1 MSPSG
6 SSFSR
11 RSLIAG
17 SLGVALAPVIGHAA
31 EPATIVENQPVP
43 VRDPSIYK
51 AYIPAA
57 SKTGQFA
64 HYTCEFDAAWAVMKT
79 YGIDS
84 TLEQQLAAIGV
95 DRAIEPY
102 YVEQADGVFVYGGD
116 LERHFCG
123 DYETNFLAR
132 SRGKAMRKVFES
144 FGLSVRTVSNRKD
157 IEDCLRLGRL
167 IFIKTTVDFKPWVAA
182 EWITPENKRYPV
194 VLGNDH
200 AVIVMGHD
208 EDVVVIR
215 DVLGPTSSNWD
226 RVYEYEVPWD
236 QFLECWGAQ
245 GSDGLAVWKAEESGT
260 PTA

>member
-11 RSLIAG
+11 RTLIAG
-17 SLGVALAPVIGHAA
+17 SLGVALAPVVGKAA
-31 EPATIVENQPVP
+31 DPAAVVENQPVAL
-43 VRDPSIYK
+43 RDPSSYR

-79 YGIDS
+79 YGIDA

-95 DRAIEPY
+95 DRSIEPY
-102 YVEQADGVFVYGGD
+102 YVEEANGVFVYGGD
-116 LERHFCG
+116 LEKSFCG

-132 SRGKAMRKVFES
+132 SRCKAMRKVFEA

-157 IEDCLRLGRL
+157 IEDCLRRGRL

-182 EWITPENKRYPV
+182 EWITPDDKRYPV

-200 AVIVMGHD
+200 AVVVMGYD
-208 EDVVVIR
+208 DDVVVIR

-226 RVYEYEVPWD
+226 RVYEYEVSWD
-236 QFLECWGAQ
+236 QFLDCWGAQ
-245 GSDGLAVWKAEESGT
+245 GSDGIAVWKEDPEA